1 MRPTVGSASFLIRV
15 RAEPIRNTKN
25 AAQPSRKS
33 SHPHSQK
40 RTDVHAWPR
49 PRREMWVRE
58 LSRDRGIG
66 LIPKRTTLY
75 VLVNRSARR
84 SLGVDGLDFYLEGQT
99 IWKPSM
105 S

>member
-1 MRPTVGSASFLIRV
+1 MV

-33 SHPHSQK
+33 SHNFHRN
-40 RTDVHAWPR
+40 RTNVHAWPR
-49 PRREMWVRE
+49 TRRVMWVRE
-58 LSRDRGIG
+58 LSRNRGIG

-84 SLGVDGLDFYLEGQT
+84 SLGVDGLDFYLEGQM
-99 IWKPSM
+99 IWTRSM